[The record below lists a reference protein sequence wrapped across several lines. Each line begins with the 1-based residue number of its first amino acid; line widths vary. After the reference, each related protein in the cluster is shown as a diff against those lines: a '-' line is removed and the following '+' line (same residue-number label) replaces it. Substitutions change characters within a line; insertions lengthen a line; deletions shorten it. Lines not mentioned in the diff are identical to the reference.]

1 MTYEKVTVHTYKRG
15 YKGQHIATFNDLFT
29 SLADVRRKVKQQCAG
44 WGTVEVTAYPEAGYP
59 PKTFNL
65 RTK

>member
-1 MTYEKVTVHTYKRG
+1 MTYEKVTVHSKTG
-15 YKGQHIATFNDLFT
+15 HFIASFNDLLT

-44 WGTVEVTAYPEAGYP
+44 WGTVEVTAYPEGQD

-65 RTK
+65 KTK

>member
-1 MTYEKVTVHTYKRG
+1 MTYEKVTVHSKTG
-15 YKGQHIATFNDLFT
+15 HFIASFNNLFT

-44 WGTVEVTAYPEAGYP
+44 WGTVEVTAYPEGQD

-65 RTK
+65 KTK